1 MLGPELVNHVIKPTP
16 LFSTGTPSLQLTHP
30 VPREL
35 GLSNYQ
41 TINALIQ
48 SNSAGLLYLKMNNRG
63 LSYLSTIGNGM
74 IALFSFRSVR
84 RLME

>member
-41 TINALIQ
+41 TINTPKHIIKSMFYFTEEVT
-48 SNSAGLLYLKMNNRG
+48 SN
-63 LSYLSTIGNGM
+63 
-74 IALFSFRSVR
+74 
-84 RLME
+84 